1 MRLELTK
8 RADYAIRTVMALAG
22 STDTELLSVRRVAAE
37 QQVPARFLSQVM
49 RDLVRAGLVEG
60 AVGRN
65 GGYRLAKPSDA
76 ISLLDIIEAV
86 EGDSRRRVCVLRGGP
101 CAVAGVCDV
110 HAAFAAAQDDTLDR
124 LQGTTVAA
132 AVGSSQRASAG

>member
-8 RADYAIRTVMALAG
+8 RGDYAIRTVVALAA
-22 STDTELLSVRRVAAE
+22 STDGERRSVRRVAAE
-37 QQVPARFLSQVM
+37 QHVPARFLSQVM

-86 EGDSRRRVCVLRGGP
+86 EGDSRRRVCVLRGGS

-110 HAAFAAAQDDTLDR
+110 HAAFAGAQDDMLDR

-132 AVGSSQRASAG
+132 AVGSSQRAAAG

>member
-1 MRLELTK
+1 M
-8 RADYAIRTVMALAG
+8 
-22 STDTELLSVRRVAAE
+22 SRVAAE
-37 QQVPARFLSQVM
+37 QQVPPRFLPQVM

-65 GGYRLAKPSDA
+65 GGYRLAKASDA

-101 CAVAGVCDV
+101 CVVAGVCDV
-110 HAAFAAAQDDTLDR
+110 HAAFAAAQDDMLDR
-124 LQGTTVAA
+124 LRGTTVAA